1 MRNEEDVMNRQ
12 TMSAATA
19 AKQRIRLDQRL
30 WKYIRDANSA
40 SVADLRKT
48 AIADGKRTYTY
59 GLMFR
64 EWERYASV
72 FSAFGMTGENRS
84 RVGLLGSTSAEAIIA
99 LYGLNMVGAEVAV
112 IPAYSAFMPGRIA
125 QTIRSEHLTDLI
137 ITDEFAQAD
146 MIGDLFLHKM
156 ELGLKNIIVL
166 HVPVTG
172 VTVNAM
178 LTATQENKYACLKT
192 LYGFACMDN
201 LLMAHGDHPV
211 SYAPDESADVS
222 VILHT
227 SGSTTGTGKPVPL
240 SDRAFNAAA
249 AAFYKMD
256 QLELDWDSL
265 ITAVIVDL
273 SNAYSMI
280 DQVHVPF
287 ALGATVIVVP
297 GGILNPW
304 FYRAIPEY
312 KISFLFT
319 ISAMFEHWIK
329 MPNPKELDF
338 SSLRTVVLGGTSISA
353 SDKQRYHQFI
363 RQHGAGDVVL
373 LNGYGIS
380 ELGGACYLSTR
391 DMNDES
397 IGYPLPG
404 VQTRLLDEETGKFL
418 SVKNAPCEGV
428 LYLNAPSVAT
438 LELDGK
444 RVVPYEVISRKPY
457 ICTNDL
463 ARIEPDG
470 RLTFLG
476 RANRFFLNEEG
487 RKYEAGRV
495 ETEMARQA
503 GIESCCVAPVYVKT
517 THDNIPML
525 CVKPLECGDGAE
537 AMIRRALRQVFI
549 VEKALDLQ
557 NVPSRVMIANELPR
571 NGNGKIDLYKIGR
584 GEVEGRVYTVETV
597 SILGKA
603 TDFMLVPY
611 EEGPADMIK
620 EVFDGISAELKKNMP
635 FAKAGNASHSSQDDQ
650 RKDKEEQKMNNVKEA
665 INNFNIMNRAGRQF
679 FSKMMGQMNPLQS
692 FKGASFN
699 GMPDMQSFMAGMRE
713 MGQKMGG
720 AMPNMH
726 NKAQEAAHNMMPI
739 MQQQMIQM
747 MGFMAQMN
755 QTALGVMQTMF
766 DQNCKLVNQFME
778 AANGMAQAGAAAPQ
792 QGEKPAEPEEAGNTE
807 AEA

>member
-1 MRNEEDVMNRQ
+1 MDRQ
-12 TMSAATA
+12 TMSAVTA

-40 SVADLRKT
+40 SVADLMKT

-72 FSAFGMTGENRS
+72 FSALGMTGENQS
-84 RVGLLGSTSAEAIIA
+84 RVGLLGSTSAEAIFA
-99 LYGLNMVGAEVAV
+99 FYGLNMVGAEVAV

-125 QTIRSEHLTDLI
+125 QTIRGEHLTDLI

-146 MIGDLFLHKM
+146 MIGDLFHHKM
-156 ELGLKNIIVL
+156 ALGLKNIIVL

-178 LTATQENKYACLKT
+178 LTAAQESKYACLKN

-211 SYAPDESADVS
+211 SYATYESADVS

-256 QLELDWDSL
+256 ELELDWDSL
-265 ITAVIVDL
+265 TTAVIVDL

-287 ALGATVIVVP
+287 ALGATVVVAP
-297 GGILNPW
+297 GGVLNPW

-329 MPNPKELDF
+329 MPDPKELDF
-338 SSLRTVVLGGTSISA
+338 SSLRTVVLGGTSVSA
-353 SDKQRYHQFI
+353 SDKQRYYQFM
-363 RQHGAGDVVL
+363 RQHGAGDVAL

-391 DMNDES
+391 DMSDES

-404 VQTRLLDEETGKFL
+404 VQARLLDEETGKFL

-444 RVVPYEVISRKPY
+444 GVVPFEVINRKPY

-517 THDNIPML
+517 THDNLPML
-525 CVKPLECGDGAE
+525 CVKPLESGDGAE
-537 AMIRRALRQVFI
+537 VLIRRALRQVFV
-549 VEKALDLQ
+549 VEKTLDLQ

-620 EVFDGISAELKKNMP
+620 EVFDGISAELKKSMP
-635 FAKAGNASHSSQDDQ
+635 FAKAGNASHSTQDDQ
-650 RKDKEEQKMNNVKEA
+650 KKDKEELKMNNMKEA
-665 INNFNIMNRAGRQF
+665 FNNFNIMNRAGRQF
-679 FSKMMGQMNPLQS
+679 FMKMMGQMNPSQ
-692 FKGASFN
+692 FCNGASFN
-699 GMPDMQSFMAGMRE
+699 GMPDMQSFMSGMRE

-720 AMPNMH
+720 PMPNIH
-726 NKAQEAAHNMMPI
+726 SKAHEAAQNMMPI
-739 MQQQMIQM
+739 IQQQMTQM

-755 QTALGVMQTMF
+755 QTALGMMQAMF
-766 DQNCKLVNQFME
+766 DQNCKLMNQFME
-778 AANGMAQAGAAAPQ
+778 MANGMAQAGAAAPE
-792 QGEKPAEPEEAGNTE
+792 QGEKSAESEEAGNTE